1 MAEEER
7 GRRENSDET
16 CAHLKSCRVSVAK
29 MVVVVS
35 EGGVEMLESP
45 AVMSLPGKP
54 PAPGLDY
61 HLQTLGVQS
70 HSPWN
75 TVSWGDQLHG
85 PAVPLGCQANLQ

>member
-35 EGGVEMLESP
+35 EGGRGDVGVPCSDVVARE
-45 AVMSLPGKP
+45 
-54 PAPGLDY
+54 APGPRARLPPPDPRCSVALSVE
-61 HLQTLGVQS
+61 HCELG
-70 HSPWN
+70 
-75 TVSWGDQLHG
+75 
-85 PAVPLGCQANLQ
+85 